1 MHIPTLLL
9 HLQADF
15 SASVI
20 FTDKQLP
27 GSSGGM
33 GKYQEE
39 EKEEAAGVEAS
50 GRQERVKGNTV
61 RIDLP
66 EDTEKS
72 LPGTRYMLGNNPQS
86 NKKTSKKEHEKLM
99 WFDFYYL

>member
-39 EKEEAAGVEAS
+39 EEEEEEEAAGVEAS
-50 GRQERVKGNTV
+50 GRQERAKGNTV
-61 RIDLP
+61 CIDLP
-66 EDTEKS
+66 KDTEKS
-72 LPGTRYMLGNNPQS
+72 LPGTRHMLGNNPQS
-86 NKKTSKKEHEKLM
+86 NKKQAKRSMKN
-99 WFDFYYL
+99 

>member
-1 MHIPTLLL
+1 
-9 HLQADF
+9 
-15 SASVI
+15 
-20 FTDKQLP
+20 
-27 GSSGGM
+27 M

-39 EKEEAAGVEAS
+39 EEEAAGVEAS

-86 NKKTSKKEHEKLM
+86 NKKTSKKELKKLTL
-99 WFDFYYL
+99 FDFYYL